1 MKFFLT
7 APSRKMDFLLEA
19 ARSRLVLLSAA
30 STLVFVALWW
40 WLPAPFTVTLPIRT
54 SRAVQLK
61 LYYAGGDS
69 GYREDRCS
77 VRFADSRGAF
87 KPFRLPIPRN
97 NLRAL
102 RLHVSPGAVV
112 DFGQVVLAP
121 LGKDEIPIRP
131 SEINVVNNSCKMEQ
145 QGSMTRF
152 QTAADSDGF
161 DLDLTS
167 SQLPMSNARRLEPA
181 AVILLCCL
189 LAWLIWTVA
198 QRQAAAPDA

>member
-1 MKFFLT
+1 MKSFF
-7 APSRKMDFLLEA
+7 ASPSRTVDFLAKL
-19 ARSRLVLLSAA
+19 ARERLILLTGATVLL
-30 STLVFVALWW
+30 FIALWW
-40 WLPAPFTVTLPIRT
+40 WLPAPFTLTFPIRT

-69 GYREDRCS
+69 GYREDRCT
-77 VRFADSRGAF
+77 VRFADSRSAF
-87 KPFRLPIPRN
+87 KSIRLPIPRS

-112 DFGQVVLAP
+112 DLGQIVLAP
-121 LGKDEIPIRP
+121 LGRREIAIRP
-131 SEINVVNNSCKMEQ
+131 SEISIFNNSCRMEQ
-145 QGSMTRF
+145 QGSITRF

-167 SQLPMSNARRLEPA
+167 SQLPMSNARRLETA

-189 LAWLIWTVA
+189 LGWLVWTVA
-198 QRQAAAPDA
+198 QRQFAE